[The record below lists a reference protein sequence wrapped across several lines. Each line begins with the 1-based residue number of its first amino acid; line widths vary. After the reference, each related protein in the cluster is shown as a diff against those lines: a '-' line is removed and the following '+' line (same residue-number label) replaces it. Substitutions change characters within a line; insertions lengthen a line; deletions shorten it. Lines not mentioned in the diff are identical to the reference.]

1 MSSVT
6 FPSQLTADQAAF
18 VNNMLGHHAA
28 FDGTT
33 ALIDGEVDM
42 NKVGE
47 VIEVLSQPAEV
58 TLHAV
63 GETITMRDGTKYRVT
78 SRGWVKV

>member
-6 FPSQLTADQAAF
+6 FPSSANITFDQAAF
-18 VNNMLGHHAA
+18 MSNMLGRPVA

-42 NKVGE
+42 NKVKE
-47 VIEVLSQPAEV
+47 VAAETDQPVEVA
-58 TLHAV
+58 LHAV
-63 GETITMRDGTKYRVT
+63 GETITLRDGTKYRVT
-78 SRGWVKV
+78 SRGWV